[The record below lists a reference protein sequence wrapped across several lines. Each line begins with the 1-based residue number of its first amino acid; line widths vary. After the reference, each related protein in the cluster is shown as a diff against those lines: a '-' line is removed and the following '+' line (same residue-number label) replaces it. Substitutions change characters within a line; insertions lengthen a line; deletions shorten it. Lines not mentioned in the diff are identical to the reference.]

1 MNLGLIHEL
10 RNIAMNT
17 KKKFIQGNLE
27 ISQESIEYGWAMPYA
42 HYHEDYEIYVLK
54 SGERTVFLQDVKYL
68 ATAHSATLFSKNT
81 VHRSFGDTP
90 FSGICIHFSERY
102 LKQYLTPLAISQLF
116 RCFEQPIITLSDE
129 VFLAIQKMANE
140 FVPDAPEN
148 FLHLATLLQLLCN
161 CAEADISALP
171 VAHTPEHASSKAEAI
186 ITHVNENY
194 IAIKDIA
201 ELSEYFHVSQSY
213 IFRIFKQRFQ
223 TTPKHYI
230 NRLRIQTVCHKL
242 KYSTYTIR
250 SIASDCGFE
259 SYEYF
264 HRVFREQMGC
274 TPGEYRHTNR

>member
-1 MNLGLIHEL
+1 
-10 RNIAMNT
+10 MNT
-17 KKKFIQGNLE
+17 KKKFIQGSLE
-27 ISQESIEYGWAMPYA
+27 ISQENIDYGWTMPYA
-42 HYHEDYEIYVLK
+42 HYHEDYEIYILK
-54 SGERTVFLQDVKYL
+54 SGERTVMVNDLEYF
-68 ATAHSATLFSKNT
+68 APAHSATLFSKNT

-116 RCFEQPIITLSDE
+116 RCFEEPIITLSDE
-129 VFLAIQKMANE
+129 VFFAIQKMANE

-148 FLHLATLLQLLCN
+148 FLHLATLLQLLCT
-161 CAEADISALP
+161 CAEKDNPILP
-171 VAHTPEHASSKAEAI
+171 IDHTLEKTASKAEAI

-201 ELSEYFHVSQSY
+201 ELSELFHVSQSY
-213 IFRIFKQRFQ
+213 IFRVFKQRFQ

-264 HRVFREQMGC
+264 HRVFKKQMGC
-274 TPGEYRHTNR
+274 TPNEYRCSN